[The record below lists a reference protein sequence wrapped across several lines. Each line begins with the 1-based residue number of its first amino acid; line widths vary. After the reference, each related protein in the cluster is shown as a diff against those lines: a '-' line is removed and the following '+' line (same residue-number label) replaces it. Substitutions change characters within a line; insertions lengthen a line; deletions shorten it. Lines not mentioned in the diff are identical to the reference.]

1 MQSIFYFLA
10 IRMIQISTNETP
22 RNKVFQEYYLKR
34 VAEGKNKQVADLH
47 RPQVGQY
54 RVRDA
59 EKSYGI
65 PGAGVI
71 KAVI

>member
-22 RNKVFQEYYLKR
+22 RNKVFQEYYL
-34 VAEGKNKQVADLH
+34 VAEAKNKQVADLH

-54 RVRDA
+54 RVWDA

-65 PGAGVI
+65 PEAGVI